1 MTSSS
6 SIEEEFRDGVRLCQL
21 VESLAGQGFKYHPN
35 PTNKAKRTEN
45 IAFALDFIENKAGLQ
60 AYGWNATDIEVM
72 AALRAAVG
80 ERGIAIL
87 LVFTIKDKNLQ
98 LPKGKIPTTTTTTTT
113 TLHFGISY
121 SMTSFD

>member
-1 MTSSS
+1 M
-6 SIEEEFRDGVRLCQL
+6 RLCQL

-87 LVFTIKDKNLQ
+87 LVFTLKVKA
-98 LPKGKIPTTTTTTTT
+98 KGKNPFLLRLPPLF
-113 TLHFGISY
+113 TLGFH
-121 SMTSFD
+121 TQ

>member
-1 MTSSS
+1 
-6 SIEEEFRDGVRLCQL
+6 VRLCQL

-72 AALRAAVG
+72 AALLAAAAAAG

-87 LVFTIKDKNLQ
+87 LVFTLKVKA
-98 LPKGKIPTTTTTTTT
+98 KGKNPFLLRLPPLF
-113 TLHFGISY
+113 TLGFH
-121 SMTSFD
+121 TH